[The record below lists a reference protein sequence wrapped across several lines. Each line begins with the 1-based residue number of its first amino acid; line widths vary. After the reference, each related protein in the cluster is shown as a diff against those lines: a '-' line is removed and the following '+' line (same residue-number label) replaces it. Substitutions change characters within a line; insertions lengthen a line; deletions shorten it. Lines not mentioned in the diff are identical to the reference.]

1 MTEETDEKKPLTL
14 AGRGKLEMRRP
25 PAAAGQVRQSFSHG
39 RSKTVTVEVKKK
51 RGAAPVVA
59 AAPAA
64 APARPAAL
72 APAPA
77 PIRKADT
84 PGPTHDEAVDRS
96 SGMPPKPRVIL
107 KPLTDEEKTSRTRAL
122 EGARRQ
128 SVETRARAEEEAAR
142 RAEEDAR
149 AASEREA
156 SSRREAEEAERK
168 RHDEASRTKAAD
180 VAAARIGKDDDEDQA
195 RPAVAGATAVRPT
208 TAEEDERVRRP
219 GAKVEPPRRPA
230 TMRARGDDR
239 RRGGKMTVQG
249 ALDENERVRSLAS
262 FRRQQQRNNRRDQG
276 PASPQKVFRDVILP
290 ETITVQELAS
300 RMSERGVDVIKSL
313 MKMGMMVT
321 INQVIDADT
330 AELIATEFGHRP
342 KRVSASDVEI
352 GLRGDEDDSDAKD
365 PRPPV
370 VTIMGHVDHGKTSLL
385 DALRATD
392 VAAGEAG
399 GITQHIGAY
408 QVQLKSGGK
417 ITFLDTP
424 GHEAFTSMRARGA
437 KVTDIVVLVVAADDG
452 VMPQTI
458 EAIRHAQAAEVP
470 IIVAINKM
478 DKPGAEPDRVRRELL
493 QHGLVAEEM
502 GGEVITV
509 PVSAKTKQGLDK
521 LEELILLQ
529 AEVLELRANANRRAD
544 GIVVEA
550 KLDRGR
556 GAVATVLIQRGTL
569 RVGDVMVAGREWGR
583 VRALINDRGLQVDEV
598 RPGEPTEVL
607 GLAGTPEAGDEF
619 SVVADETRAR
629 DITAFRTAQAKS
641 AIAATTGRSSL
652 EQMFDKIK
660 IGEAK
665 TLPIIVKGDVRGSV
679 EAIQQA
685 LEGIS
690 TDEVSVRVL
699 HSAVGAITE
708 SDVTLAQASRALII
722 GFNVRANAQARDRA
736 KRDNI
741 DIRYYSIIY
750 NLVDDMK
757 ASLSGMLKPALRENT
772 LGQAR
777 IKEVFSITKVGK
789 IAGCEVVEG
798 VARRGARLRLLRDDV
813 VIHEGAIDTLKHF
826 KDDVR
831 EVRAGSECGI
841 AIENYQDVQVGDM
854 IEIYEVQEIAR
865 TL

>member
-25 PAAAGQVRQSFSHG
+25 SAAAGQVRQSFSHG

-51 RGAAPVVA
+51 RGAAPPA
-59 AAPAA
+59 AATPA
-64 APARPAAL
+64 APARPAA
-72 APAPA
+72 PAPA
-77 PIRKADT
+77 AAPPRKADT
-84 PGPTHDEAVDRS
+84 PGPTHGESLDRS
-96 SGMPPKPRVIL
+96 SGAPKPRVIL
-107 KPLTDEEKTSRTRAL
+107 KTLTDEEKASRTRAL
-122 EGARRQ
+122 EEARRQ
-128 SVETRARAEEEAAR
+128 SVETRARAEEEASR
-142 RAEEDAR
+142 RAEEEAR
-149 AASEREA
+149 ASAEREA

-168 RHDEASRTKAAD
+168 RHEEASRSKAAD
-180 VAAARIGKDDDEDQA
+180 VAAARIGKDEDEG
-195 RPAVAGATAVRPT
+195 PAKPPVAGAAPTRPT

-219 GAKVEPPRRPA
+219 GSLKVEPPRRPP

-239 RRGGKMTVQG
+239 RRGGKLTVQG

-262 FRRQQQRNNRRDQG
+262 FRRQQQRANRRDQG
-276 PASPQKVFRDVILP
+276 APQKVFRDVVIP

-352 GLRGDEDDSDAKD
+352 GLRGDEDDLEAKD

-509 PVSAKTKQGLDK
+509 PVSAKTRAGLDK

-569 RVGDVMVAGREWGR
+569 RVGDIIVAGREWGR
-583 VRALINDRGLQVDEV
+583 VRALVNDRGQQVDAV
-598 RPGEPTEVL
+598 LPGEPTEVL
-607 GLAGTPEAGDEF
+607 GLTGTPEAGDEF
-619 SVVADETRAR
+619 SVVEDETRAR
-629 DITAFRTAQAKS
+629 DITAFRAAQARS
-641 AIAATTGRSSL
+641 AVAATTGRSSL

-660 IGEAK
+660 VGEAK
-665 TLPIIVKGDVRGSV
+665 TLPVIVKGDVRGSV

-690 TDEVSVRVL
+690 NEEVSVRVL
-699 HSAVGAITE
+699 HNAVGAITE

-722 GFNVRANAQARDRA
+722 GFNVRANAQARERA
-736 KRDNI
+736 KRDNV

-841 AIENYQDVQVGDM
+841 AIENFQDVQVGDM
-854 IEIYEVQEIAR
+854 IEIFEVQEIAR

>member
-51 RGAAPVVA
+51 RGAAPAVA
-59 AAPAA
+59 ATPAV
-64 APARPAAL
+64 PVRPATP

-77 PIRKADT
+77 PLRKADT
-84 PGPTHDEAVDRS
+84 PGPTHDQAVDRS
-96 SGMPPKPRVIL
+96 SGAPKPRVIL
-107 KPLTDEEKTSRTRAL
+107 KTLTDEEKASRTRAL
-122 EGARRQ
+122 EEARRQ
-128 SVETRARAEEEAAR
+128 SVETRARAEEEATR
-142 RAEEDAR
+142 RAEEEAR
-149 AASEREA
+149 ANAEREA
-156 SSRREAEEAERK
+156 SGRREAEEAERK
-168 RHDEASRTKAAD
+168 RHEEVSRTRAAD
-180 VAAARIGKDDDEDQA
+180 VAAARIGKDEDEGPS
-195 RPAVAGATAVRPT
+195 RPPLAGATAARPT

-219 GAKVEPPRRPA
+219 GVKVEPPRRPT

-239 RRGGKMTVQG
+239 RRGGKLTVQG

-262 FRRQQQRNNRRDQG
+262 FRRQQQRANRRDQG
-276 PASPQKVFRDVILP
+276 PASPQKVFRDVVIP
-290 ETITVQELAS
+290 ETITVQELAN

-352 GLRGDEDDSDAKD
+352 GLRGDDDDAGALD

-408 QVQLKSGGK
+408 QVQLKTGGK

-424 GHEAFTSMRARGA
+424 GHEAFTAMRARGA

-509 PVSAKTKQGLDK
+509 PVSAKTRQGLDR

-529 AEVLELRANANRRAD
+529 AEVLELRANPNRRAD

-556 GAVATVLIQRGTL
+556 GAVATVLIRRGTL
-569 RVGDVMVAGREWGR
+569 RVGDVIVAGREWGR
-583 VRALINDRGLQVDEV
+583 VRALVNDRGHQVDEV

-629 DITAFRTAQAKS
+629 DITTFRAALARS
-641 AIAATTGRSSL
+641 AVAAATGRSSL

-660 IGEAK
+660 VGEAK
-665 TLPIIVKGDVRGSV
+665 SLPIIVKGDVRGSV

-699 HSAVGAITE
+699 HSAVGGINE

-722 GFNVRANAQARDRA
+722 GFNVRANAQARERA

-757 ASLSGMLKPALRENT
+757 ASLSGMLKPAIRENT

-854 IEIYEVQEIAR
+854 IEIFEVQEIAR